1 MRQKVVK
8 RFGSGLLICIGLL
21 CAGEDS
27 LAQKEKK
34 DFSYYDVIGRRDL
47 FKPPV
52 TKIKKEPPSEAN
64 TETNEYADPKQIR
77 ELRNLIITGIVC
89 LGDHYKVILE
99 EGGKNYY
106 LGVGDEVKGAEILKV
121 EEEKVVL
128 AYSGEE
134 VELLFERKPRE
145 RGPPRYSSPP
155 SVSRPTRTRR
165 TRRSPT
171 QPGVPPIPPESR

>member
-1 MRQKVVK
+1 MMQKVAK
-8 RFGSGLLICIGLL
+8 RFGYGLLICIGLL

-27 LAQKEKK
+27 IAQKETK

-47 FKPPV
+47 FKPPM
-52 TKIKKEPPSEAN
+52 TEIKKKPTSEAK

-128 AYSGEE
+128 AYGGKE

-145 RGPPRYSSPP
+145 RGPGYRSPSP
-155 SVSRPTRTRR
+155 VSRPTRTRR
-165 TRRSPT
+165 TRRTPT
-171 QPGVPPIPPESR
+171 EPGIPPIPPGSR